1 LVICAVSHR
10 EVDAAFIDSLLRL
23 FLRVHG
29 GGNNL
34 NPFFLEPGCFG
45 KSRQLLLAIRS
56 PVAPIEEHRAPLTG
70 QIVWQAHGSTAH
82 LVELEMREGI
92 SSLVFRAPHR

>member
-1 LVICAVSHR
+1 
-10 EVDAAFIDSLLRL
+10 LRL

-56 PVAPIEEHRAPLTG
+56 PVAPIEKHCTPLTG
-70 QIVWQAHGSTAH
+70 QIVRQAHGSTTH
-82 LVELEMREGI
+82 LVELEMREAI